1 MVCDTAYDEDKDG
14 AKRDDLPGDWICP
27 VCDSSKSMFKLAEGS
42 SPEAEADTTASASD
56 HAETTIA
63 DVQHSNLIRR
73 WIL

>member
-1 MVCDTAYDEDKDG
+1 VVCDTVYNEDKDG
-14 AKRDDLPGDWICP
+14 AQRDDLPGDWIGSL
-27 VCDSSKSMFKLAEGS
+27 CDFSKSMFKLAENS
-42 SPEAEADTTASASD
+42 SPEAEAGMTASASD

>member
-1 MVCDTAYDEDKDG
+1 MVWDTVYDEDKDG
-14 AKRDDLPGDWICP
+14 AKRDDLPGDWISP
-27 VCDSSKSMFKLAEGS
+27 VCGSPKSMFKLAEDS

-63 DVQHSNLIRR
+63 DVQPSNLIRR